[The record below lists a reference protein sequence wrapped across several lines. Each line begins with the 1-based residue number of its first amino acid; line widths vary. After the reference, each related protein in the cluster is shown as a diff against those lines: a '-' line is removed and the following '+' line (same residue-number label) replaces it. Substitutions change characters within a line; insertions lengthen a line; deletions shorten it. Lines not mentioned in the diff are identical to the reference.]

1 MIKEKNEE
9 TGEVKV
15 IFSSEE
21 FKKLKIFGGAAAVLL
36 ILSISLAGWAGYST
50 NALHAENELYR
61 SQLKMADEKMQALEN
76 KAKTVEKIS
85 GQLQELV
92 RTNGGTVPENT
103 GMGTGGIGGAS
114 TVPDIA
120 KTAGNKKED
129 DEKIAVSETPGEL
142 LKEMRRLD
150 ERLDKQIRL
159 VVALRSEFMN
169 QAYGAVS
176 SVVNPTAETPNI
188 WPVAGSISS
197 YYGYRTS
204 PGGIG
209 STFHEGVDIAGDYG
223 TPISATAAGTVTQA
237 GWVGGYGYLVEV
249 KHADGI
255 VTRYGHNSAVLVYE
269 GQHVDQGSMIALMG
283 STGNSTGPHC
293 HYEVR
298 IHGEAVDP
306 MYFLP
311 QNYCCLLYTSPSPRD

>member
-120 KTAGNKKED
+120 KTTGNKKED

-176 SVVNPTAETPNI
+176 SVVNSTAETPNI
-188 WPVAGSISS
+188 WPVAGPISS

-311 QNYCCLLYTSPSPRD
+311 QNY

>member
-21 FKKLKIFGGAAAVLL
+21 FKKLKIFGGAAVVLL

-188 WPVAGSISS
+188 WPVAGPISS

-311 QNYCCLLYTSPSPRD
+311 QNY

>member
-142 LKEMRRLD
+142 LKEMRCLD

-188 WPVAGSISS
+188 WPVAGPISS

-311 QNYCCLLYTSPSPRD
+311 QNY

>member
-36 ILSISLAGWAGYST
+36 ILSAGLAGWAAYST
-50 NALHAENELYR
+50 TALHAENELYR

-92 RTNGGTVPENT
+92 RTSGGTVPKNT
-103 GMGTGGIGGAS
+103 GIGGIGGAS

-120 KTAGNKKED
+120 KTMDDKKAD
-129 DEKIAVSETPGEL
+129 GEKIVMSETPGEL
-142 LKEMRRLD
+142 LREMRRLD

-188 WPVAGSISS
+188 WPVAGPISS

-255 VTRYGHNSAVLVYE
+255 VTRYGHNSAVLVYK

-311 QNYCCLLYTSPSPRD
+311 QNY

>member
-150 ERLDKQIRL
+150 ELLDKQIRL
-159 VVALRSEFMN
+159 IVALRSEFMN

-188 WPVAGSISS
+188 WPVAGPISS

-311 QNYCCLLYTSPSPRD
+311 QNY

>member
-1 MIKEKNEE
+1 MCIRD
-9 TGEVKV
+9 
-15 IFSSEE
+15 S
-21 FKKLKIFGGAAAVLL
+21 L

-50 NALHAENELYR
+50 NALHTENELYR

-188 WPVAGSISS
+188 WPVAGPISS

-223 TPISATAAGTVTQA
+223 TPISATAAGTVTKA

-249 KHADGI
+249 RHADGI

-311 QNYCCLLYTSPSPRD
+311 QSY

>member
-92 RTNGGTVPENT
+92 RTNGGTVPENAE
-103 GMGTGGIGGAS
+103 MGTGGIGGAS

-150 ERLDKQIRL
+150 ELLDKQIRL

-188 WPVAGSISS
+188 WPVAGPISS

-311 QNYCCLLYTSPSPRD
+311 QNY

>member
-50 NALHAENELYR
+50 NALHTENELYR

-159 VVALRSEFMN
+159 VVALHSEFMN

-188 WPVAGSISS
+188 WPVAGPISS

-223 TPISATAAGTVTQA
+223 TPISATAAGTVTKA

-249 KHADGI
+249 RHADGI

-311 QNYCCLLYTSPSPRD
+311 QSY

>member
-50 NALHAENELYR
+50 NAVHAENELYR

-188 WPVAGSISS
+188 WPVAGPISS

-311 QNYCCLLYTSPSPRD
+311 QNY

>member
-50 NALHAENELYR
+50 NALHTENELYR
-61 SQLKMADEKMQALEN
+61 SQLKMADEKMQTLEN

-188 WPVAGSISS
+188 WPVAGPISS

-209 STFHEGVDIAGDYG
+209 STFHDGVDIAGDYG

-311 QNYCCLLYTSPSPRD
+311 QNY

>member
-85 GQLQELV
+85 RQLQELV

-188 WPVAGSISS
+188 WPVAGPISS

-311 QNYCCLLYTSPSPRD
+311 QNY

>member
-120 KTAGNKKED
+120 KTAGDKKED

-159 VVALRSEFMN
+159 VVALHSEFMN

-188 WPVAGSISS
+188 WPVAGPISS

-223 TPISATAAGTVTQA
+223 TPISATAAGTVTKA

-249 KHADGI
+249 RHADGI

-311 QNYCCLLYTSPSPRD
+311 QSY

>member
-150 ERLDKQIRL
+150 ELLDKQIRL

-188 WPVAGSISS
+188 WPVAGPISS

-311 QNYCCLLYTSPSPRD
+311 KNY

>member
-188 WPVAGSISS
+188 WPVTGPISS

-223 TPISATAAGTVTQA
+223 TPISATAAGTVTKA

-249 KHADGI
+249 RHADGI

-311 QNYCCLLYTSPSPRD
+311 QSY

>member
-85 GQLQELV
+85 GQLQERV

-188 WPVAGSISS
+188 WPVAGPISS

-223 TPISATAAGTVTQA
+223 TPISATAAGTVTKA

-249 KHADGI
+249 RHADGI

-269 GQHVDQGSMIALMG
+269 GQRVDQGSMIALMG

-311 QNYCCLLYTSPSPRD
+311 QSY

>member
-36 ILSISLAGWAGYST
+36 ILSAGLAGWAAYST
-50 NALHAENELYR
+50 TALHAENELYR

-92 RTNGGTVPENT
+92 RTSGGTVPKNT
-103 GMGTGGIGGAS
+103 GNGGIGGAS

-120 KTAGNKKED
+120 KTMDDKKAD
-129 DEKIAVSETPGEL
+129 GEKIVMSETPGEL
-142 LKEMRRLD
+142 LREMRRLD

-188 WPVAGSISS
+188 WPVAGPISS

-298 IHGEAVDP
+298 INGEAVDP

-311 QNYCCLLYTSPSPRD
+311 RNY

>member
-103 GMGTGGIGGAS
+103 GMGTGVIGGAS

-150 ERLDKQIRL
+150 ELLDKQIRL

-188 WPVAGSISS
+188 WPVAGPISS

-255 VTRYGHNSAVLVYE
+255 VTRYGHNSAVLVYD

-311 QNYCCLLYTSPSPRD
+311 QNY

>member
-150 ERLDKQIRL
+150 EGLDKQIRL

-188 WPVAGSISS
+188 WPVAGPISS

-311 QNYCCLLYTSPSPRD
+311 QSY

>member
-103 GMGTGGIGGAS
+103 GMGTGGIGCAS

-150 ERLDKQIRL
+150 ELLDKQIRL

-188 WPVAGSISS
+188 WPVAGPISS

-209 STFHEGVDIAGDYG
+209 STFHDGVDIAGDYG

-311 QNYCCLLYTSPSPRD
+311 QNY

>member
-76 KAKTVEKIS
+76 KAKIVEKIS

-150 ERLDKQIRL
+150 ELLDKQIRL

-188 WPVAGSISS
+188 WPVAGPISS

-311 QNYCCLLYTSPSPRD
+311 QNY

>member
-9 TGEVKV
+9 TGGVKV

-150 ERLDKQIRL
+150 ELLDKQIRL

-188 WPVAGSISS
+188 WPVAGPISS

-311 QNYCCLLYTSPSPRD
+311 QNY

>member
-36 ILSISLAGWAGYST
+36 ILSTSLAGWAGYST

-150 ERLDKQIRL
+150 ELLDKQIRL

-188 WPVAGSISS
+188 WPVAGPISS

-311 QNYCCLLYTSPSPRD
+311 QNY

>member
-36 ILSISLAGWAGYST
+36 ILSAGLAGWAAYST
-50 NALHAENELYR
+50 TALHAENELYR

-92 RTNGGTVPENT
+92 RTNGGT
-103 GMGTGGIGGAS
+103 S

-120 KTAGNKKED
+120 KTTGNKKKD

-169 QAYGAVS
+169 QAYGTVS
-176 SVVNPTAETPNI
+176 SVLNPTAETPNI
-188 WPVAGSISS
+188 WPVTGPISS

-223 TPISATAAGTVTQA
+223 TPISATAAGTVTKA

-249 KHADGI
+249 RHADGI

-311 QNYCCLLYTSPSPRD
+311 QSY

>member
-50 NALHAENELYR
+50 NALHTENELYR

-188 WPVAGSISS
+188 WPVAGPISS

-223 TPISATAAGTVTQA
+223 TPISATAAGTVTKA

-249 KHADGI
+249 RHADGI

-306 MYFLP
+306 IYFLP
-311 QNYCCLLYTSPSPRD
+311 QSY

>member
-150 ERLDKQIRL
+150 ELLDKQIRL

-188 WPVAGSISS
+188 WPVAGPISS

-209 STFHEGVDIAGDYG
+209 SSFHEGVDIAGDYG

-311 QNYCCLLYTSPSPRD
+311 QSY

>member
-1 MIKEKNEE
+1 M
-9 TGEVKV
+9 KV

-50 NALHAENELYR
+50 NALHTENELYR

-188 WPVAGSISS
+188 WPVAGPISS

-223 TPISATAAGTVTQA
+223 TPISATAAGTVTKA

-249 KHADGI
+249 RHADGI

-298 IHGEAVDP
+298 INGEAVDP

-311 QNYCCLLYTSPSPRD
+311 QSY

>member
-85 GQLQELV
+85 GQLQELI

-188 WPVAGSISS
+188 WPVAGPISS

-298 IHGEAVDP
+298 INGEAVDP

-311 QNYCCLLYTSPSPRD
+311 QSY

>member
-114 TVPDIA
+114 TVHDIA
-120 KTAGNKKED
+120 KRAGNKKED

-169 QAYGAVS
+169 QAYGTVS
-176 SVVNPTAETPNI
+176 SVLNPTAETPNI
-188 WPVAGSISS
+188 WPVTSPISS

-223 TPISATAAGTVTQA
+223 TPISATAAGTVTKA
-237 GWVGGYGYLVEV
+237 GGVGGYGYLVEV
-249 KHADGI
+249 RHADGI

-311 QNYCCLLYTSPSPRD
+311 QNY

>member
-120 KTAGNKKED
+120 KTAGDKKED

-159 VVALRSEFMN
+159 VVALHSEFMN

-188 WPVAGSISS
+188 WPVAGPISS

-311 QNYCCLLYTSPSPRD
+311 QNY

>member
-120 KTAGNKKED
+120 KTAGDKKED

-188 WPVAGSISS
+188 WPVAGPISS

-209 STFHEGVDIAGDYG
+209 STFHDGVDIAGDYG

-311 QNYCCLLYTSPSPRD
+311 QSY

>member
-150 ERLDKQIRL
+150 ELLDKQIRL

-169 QAYGAVS
+169 QAYGVVS

-188 WPVAGSISS
+188 WPVAGPISS

-311 QNYCCLLYTSPSPRD
+311 QNY

>member
-76 KAKTVEKIS
+76 KAKIVEKIS

-188 WPVAGSISS
+188 WPVAGPISS

-311 QNYCCLLYTSPSPRD
+311 QSY

>member
-50 NALHAENELYR
+50 NALHTENELYR

-120 KTAGNKKED
+120 KTAGDKKED

-188 WPVAGSISS
+188 WPVAGPISS

-269 GQHVDQGSMIALMG
+269 GQHVDQSSMIALMG

-311 QNYCCLLYTSPSPRD
+311 QNY

>member
-36 ILSISLAGWAGYST
+36 ILSISLAGWGGYST

-188 WPVAGSISS
+188 WPVAGPISS

-311 QNYCCLLYTSPSPRD
+311 QSY

>member
-21 FKKLKIFGGAAAVLL
+21 FKKLKIFDGAAAVLL
-36 ILSISLAGWAGYST
+36 ILSISLAGWAGYNT

-120 KTAGNKKED
+120 KTAGDKKED

-188 WPVAGSISS
+188 WPVAGPISS

-311 QNYCCLLYTSPSPRD
+311 QNY

>member
-9 TGEVKV
+9 TGEVRV

-188 WPVAGSISS
+188 WPVAGPISS

-311 QNYCCLLYTSPSPRD
+311 QNY

>member
-103 GMGTGGIGGAS
+103 ETGGIGGAS

-120 KTAGNKKED
+120 KTAGNKKKD

-188 WPVAGSISS
+188 WPVAGPISS

-311 QNYCCLLYTSPSPRD
+311 QNY

>member
-188 WPVAGSISS
+188 WPVAGPISS

-298 IHGEAVDP
+298 INGEAVDP

-311 QNYCCLLYTSPSPRD
+311 QSY

>member
-15 IFSSEE
+15 IFSAEE
-21 FKKLKIFGGAAAVLL
+21 FKKLKIFGGAVAVLL

-188 WPVAGSISS
+188 WPVAGPISS

-311 QNYCCLLYTSPSPRD
+311 QSY